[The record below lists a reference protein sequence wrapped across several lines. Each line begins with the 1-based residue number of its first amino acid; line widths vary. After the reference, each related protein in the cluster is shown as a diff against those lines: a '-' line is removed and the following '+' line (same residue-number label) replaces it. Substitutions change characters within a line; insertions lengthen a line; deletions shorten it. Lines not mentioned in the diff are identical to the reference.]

1 MIWQG
6 LPDHQLMSD
15 YYDPNSE
22 VVLGFGMAID
32 EPRVV
37 QDLDAMT
44 KAELLAE
51 AERRGV
57 AVAPGATKAEI
68 QKALG

>member
-1 MIWQG
+1 
-6 LPDHQLMSD
+6 MSD

-32 EPRVV
+32 EPRARETHPGMKNT
-37 QDLDAMT
+37 QAMT
-44 KAELLAE
+44 KAELIAE

-57 AVAPGATKAEI
+57 ELAPGATKAEI
-68 QKALG
+68 REALG